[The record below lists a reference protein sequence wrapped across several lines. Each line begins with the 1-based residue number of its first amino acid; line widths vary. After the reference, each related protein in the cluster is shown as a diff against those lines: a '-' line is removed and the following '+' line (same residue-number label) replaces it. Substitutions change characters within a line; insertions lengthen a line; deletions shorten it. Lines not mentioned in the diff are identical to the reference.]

1 MEYVKIILKK
11 EGWSSLVT
19 SIIFAILGI
28 LLINNPEGTA
38 VVISYILGLTFGIIG
53 LYKIITYIKEKGKY
67 DFYNYDMVFGI
78 GTIILGI
85 LTIVYRTQIETL
97 LRILIGIWIIYS
109 AMIRISLSLK
119 LKSLDTGKV
128 WVYSILVAALML
140 ICGVYAMFTSN
151 AIIITVGLIILI
163 YSILDIVE
171 SIIFLVNLKKLTK

>member
-53 LYKIITYIKEKGKY
+53 LYKIITYIKEKGKC

-128 WVYSILVAALML
+128 WVYSILVAVLML